1 MCKITEIGYNSVF
14 TCIFPKVLCSSR
26 IQYKS
31 QCAFYGAN
39 IKMLF
44 TKDYEEYFFIVFQRD
59 NTVIASSPCLSFAV
73 V

>member
-1 MCKITEIGYNSVF
+1 MYFSESSLFITYPVQISMCFLWRK
-14 TCIFPKVLCSSR
+14 
-26 IQYKS
+26 YK
-31 QCAFYGAN
+31 
-39 IKMLF
+39 KMLF